1 MAGYSGTPLVQK
13 LGIKPGDKMQVVS
26 EPDGYWDWISPIPE
40 GAVVA
45 AKGTLNFAHLF
56 VTSRKKYKTEVLKLR
71 AKLNPDGM
79 IWISWP
85 KKTSK
90 VETDL
95 DENIIRD
102 FALKH
107 KLVDVKVCAVNE
119 VWSGLKLVIP
129 VALRK

>member
-1 MAGYSGTPLVQK
+1 M
-13 LGIKPGDKMQVVS
+13 
-26 EPDGYWDWISPIPE
+26 
-40 GAVVA
+40 
-45 AKGTLNFAHLF
+45 
-56 VTSRKKYKTEVLKLR
+56 
-71 AKLNPDGM
+71 GM

-102 FALKH
+102 FALKN

-129 VALRK
+129 VKFR

>member
-13 LGIKPGDKMQVVS
+13 LGIKPKTNIKIVNA
-26 EPDGYWDWISPIPE
+26 PDGYWDWISPMPE
-40 GAVVA
+40 GTVVNG
-45 AKGTLNFAHLF
+45 KRSLDFAHLF
-56 VTSRKKYKTEVLKLR
+56 VTSQKKYETEVLKLR

-85 KKTSK
+85 KKSSK

-95 DENIIRD
+95 NENIIRD

-129 VALRK
+129 VKFR